1 MRYLLIMSLALVV
14 SGCKLKDE
22 LSHKPTDITPVVE
35 KLDQIEKKLDFESIV
50 KKIDELKM
58 AMEESDEALVAR
70 LDDLEEKIEA
80 VDNQDT
86 LDKILTRL
94 VAIEKQLGVDPDY
107 SAITDKL
114 DEIDEQ
120 LDEPTDYSDIT
131 DKLDEIEDQLDEAI
145 DPPEVVH
152 PLDEAIKEDYT
163 SLGDW
168 RRNDPWVLFRQQ
180 RITWPDAPV
189 GEERITED
197 PTVTANWQGKVKG
210 TIYYGAQARL
220 TEPMIKLTFIQA
232 QSPRK
237 ANLSAEITYLIDGK
251 RRSALDLW
259 NTIDLKGNGSF
270 NHDGLIG
277 EFYGEHDV
285 VIGTVNRPRIVGTY
299 SATR

>member
-1 MRYLLIMSLALVV
+1 MRYLLIIPLALVV
-14 SGCKLKDE
+14 GGCKLKDE

-35 KLDQIEKKLDFESIV
+35 KLDQIEKKLDFEGIV
-50 KKIDELKM
+50 EKIDELKM
-58 AMEESDEALVAR
+58 AMEESDEALLRR
-70 LDDLEEKIEA
+70 LDDLEKKIES
-80 VDNQDT
+80 VDSQDT
-86 LDKILTRL
+86 LDKILRRL
-94 VAIEKQLGVDPDY
+94 EAIETELGVTP
-107 SAITDKL
+107 
-114 DEIDEQ
+114 
-120 LDEPTDYSDIT
+120 DYSDIT

-145 DPPEVVH
+145 DPPEVIH
-152 PLDEAIKEDYT
+152 PVDEAIKEDFT

-168 RRNDPWVLFRQQ
+168 RRNDPWLLLRQQ

-251 RRSALDLW
+251 RRSTLDLW
-259 NTIDLKGNGSF
+259 NSIELKGNGSF